1 MGDDLH
7 PNQDGYE
14 KMADKWKADLISSGT
29 LPSCP

>member
-1 MGDDLH
+1 MGDNLH

-14 KMADKWKADLISSGT
+14 KMGGKWETDMINSSV